1 MHTSTSKVNWLL
13 FIGILLIAANLRAP
27 ITSVGVVLPT
37 IQETLHLSHTEASII
52 AIIPLL
58 AFAII
63 SLFVARIS
71 HRYGMAHVLLAA
83 LLCILFGVSLRSI
96 TNSPSLYIGTLLIG
110 VGIAFGNVLAPGV
123 IKSKFPYHIGIMTA
137 WYTVVMN
144 IFGALSSYS
153 AAPLLQHFNY
163 NIALGAIGVVTLIA
177 VIVWLP
183 QLKHRD
189 TQQQTTLANNVNV
202 WKSPLSWRIT
212 LLMGGQS
219 LIFYSLINWLPEFLL
234 TYDIPVQR
242 AGLYLSVLQLVII
255 PFTFVIP
262 LYAVRLQ
269 SQVGLTAFAGA
280 LFTIGVLILMIFP
293 QWAFA
298 SIIIIG
304 VACGFAFGLVNTF
317 FSLRAESGLTAAKLA
332 GMSQAVGYLFA
343 CIGPLMFGLLHDLTH
358 TWTWSLAILCVTA
371 IAMMFIAAGAGRQTT
386 IEATLGMSNNRTE

>member
-1 MHTSTSKVNWLL
+1 MNTSSSKVNWLL
-13 FIGILLIAANLRAP
+13 FAGVLLIAANLRAP

-37 IQETLHLSHTEASII
+37 IQETLHLSHTEVSII

-58 AFAII
+58 AFAVI
-63 SLFVARIS
+63 SLIVARIS
-71 HRYGMAHVLLAA
+71 HRYGMARVLFVA
-83 LLCILFGVSLRSI
+83 LLLIFVGVSLRSI
-96 TNSPSLYIGTLLIG
+96 TNSTLLYVGTLLIG

-123 IKSKFPYHIGIMTA
+123 IKSKFPYRIGIMTA

-153 AAPLLQHFNY
+153 AAPLLHHFNY
-163 NIALGAIGVVTLIA
+163 NIALGAIGVVTVIA
-177 VIVWLP
+177 IIVWVP
-183 QLKHRD
+183 QLRSHD
-189 TQQQTTLANNVNV
+189 THAQATQTSHVNV

-234 TYDIPVQR
+234 TYDISVER
-242 AGLYLSVLQLVII
+242 AGLYLSILQLVII

-262 LYAVRLQ
+262 IYAVRLQ

-280 LFTIGVLILMIFP
+280 LFTTGVLILMIFP
-293 QWAFA
+293 QWAFI
-298 SIIIIG
+298 SIIVIG
-304 VACGFAFGLVNTF
+304 IACGFAFGLVNTF
-317 FSLRAESGLTAAKLA
+317 FSLRAENGLTAAKLA

-343 CIGPLMFGLLHDLTH
+343 CIGPLMFGLLHDLTG
-358 TWTWSLAILCVTA
+358 TWTWSLAILLVTA

-386 IEATLGMSNNRTE
+386 IEATLGLSDES